1 MMTIDEYNYLEKR
14 WATLRKQERELQK
27 QLEHLQRERA
37 RIEHRLAHEIIVEDE
52 N

>member
-1 MMTIDEYNYLEKR
+1 MITADEYDYLEKR
-14 WATLRKQERELQK
+14 WATLRKQERGLQK
-27 QLEHLQRERA
+27 QLEHLQKERA